1 MKLLQCSHCRR
12 YAVGPPTRNH
22 PMGEPLVIGQVSSGL
37 MTFKCNRCKQTTRV
51 SSVGIAS
58 LPELSIADLKA
69 LGFSYLTDCA
79 TVESKQG
86 EPLG

>member
-1 MKLLQCSHCRR
+1 MKLLQCSHCKR

-22 PMGEPLVIGQVSSGL
+22 PTGEPLVIGQVSSGL
-37 MTFKCNRCKQTTRV
+37 ITFKCNRCKKTTRNR
-51 SSVGIAS
+51 SVEIAS
-58 LPELSIADLKA
+58 LPELSIDELKA